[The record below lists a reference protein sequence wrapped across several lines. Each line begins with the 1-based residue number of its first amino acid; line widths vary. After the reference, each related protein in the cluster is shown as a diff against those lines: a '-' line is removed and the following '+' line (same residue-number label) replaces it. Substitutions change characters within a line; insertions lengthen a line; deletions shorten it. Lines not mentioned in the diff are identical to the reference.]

1 MSEEQSIT
9 KLERLYSEAVED
21 FKLDQMNLREKALT
35 CATIKS
41 KWCYKAVQEDRLLQK
56 MEAALKN
63 TINQFA
69 VDNAGKYKGDYKP
82 RLAAESDPEI
92 KKIKKAIEHQK
103 DCNRFI
109 QLVLEKNIGSFGFDI
124 KNAVDMIKIEGM

>member
-1 MSEEQSIT
+1 MSQDIADIVSKKQLDMIEEANLKINALDRSNI
-9 KLERLYSEAVED
+9 EEW
-21 FKLDQMNLREKALT
+21 FKN
-35 CATIKS
+35 
-41 KWCYKAVQEDRLLQK
+41 YKAVQEDRLLQK

-69 VDNAGKYKGDYKP
+69 VDNAGKYKGDYKA

>member
-1 MSEEQSIT
+1 MSRNARNCINTTFFHIMVQGLNKEYIFNTKEQRN
-9 KLERLYSEAVED
+9 KYLE
-21 FKLDQMNLREKALT
+21 
-35 CATIKS
+35 I
-41 KWCYKAVQEDRLLQK
+41 
-56 MEAALKN
+56 
-63 TINQFA
+63 IN
-69 VDNAGKYKGDYKP
+69 KYKGDYKA